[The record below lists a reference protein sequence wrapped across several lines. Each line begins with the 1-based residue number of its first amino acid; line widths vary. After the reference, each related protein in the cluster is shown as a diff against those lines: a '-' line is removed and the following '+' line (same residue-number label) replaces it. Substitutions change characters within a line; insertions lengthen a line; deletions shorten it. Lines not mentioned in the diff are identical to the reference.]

1 MSSSSIRSCS
11 ANEVLSTL
19 AMGLGLRDVLVRM
32 AVSFEFLRGVLG
44 VLCVFFGHLS
54 GRSAVAVKTG
64 RQRPRTLWSWVVR
77 TLICAIAIWWR
88 FRGDVVNVA
97 IWTITLVAF
106 ALGWWD
112 ASRERKP
119 E

>member
-1 MSSSSIRSCS
+1 
-11 ANEVLSTL
+11 
-19 AMGLGLRDVLVRM
+19 M

-54 GRSAVAVKTG
+54 GRSAVAVKNG

-88 FRGDVVNVA
+88 FRADVVNLA

-119 E
+119 EDLHISPE